1 MTPVRGSGL
10 TTTPGEREWEVI
22 GYVLVRVVFGYVL
35 VRDVCFGVCVDK
47 PMQMNQALFMLGG
60 GSGFVPHPDV
70 MRDDSFDPFD
80 KETLRLEP
88 ITIQLQV

>member
-1 MTPVRGSGL
+1 M
-10 TTTPGEREWEVI
+10 
-22 GYVLVRVVFGYVL
+22 LVRVTLFDVNVNYIL
-35 VRDVCFGVCVDK
+35 VTVCVCVCVCVCLDK

-60 GSGFVPHPDV
+60 GSGFVPHPEV

-80 KETLRLEP
+80 KDTLRLEP

>member
-1 MTPVRGSGL
+1 MV
-10 TTTPGEREWEVI
+10 
-22 GYVLVRVVFGYVL
+22 GYVKLGWPWLFICMLVRVTLF
-35 VRDVCFGVCVDK
+35 DVICVCVCVFVCLDK